1 MLFLARKFKSLIFKQ
16 CDLTRKS
23 NPNFSTFQKKL
34 IFDPEF
40 LKTKENLQLQ
50 IIKERFH
57 AYFKLRIVCPLS
69 FSTFD

>member
-1 MLFLARKFKSLIFKQ
+1 MLFLARKFKIVIFKQ

-50 IIKERFH
+50 IIKPISRLL
-57 AYFKLRIVCPLS
+57 FKLRIVCPLS